1 MAIANSY
8 PVGTIKTEDLILGTS
23 IPLAGT
29 NDKPVTKNFSVASFL
44 ALGSPPNIL
53 TAEVLVTDAQL
64 RTLGTTRVD
73 ILPKP
78 GDGYAY
84 QILGLTTQS
93 SSTGAP
99 TSEFY
104 DWGTQDAVFSW
115 RSSAPLVSEHRVI
128 IPNGQL
134 PVGGGLLNAGIYV
147 GTPIAGGSRDDSAIK
162 LGVTSDTN
170 PIIAAGEDPNATWRI
185 DVTYRLIKES

>member
-84 QILGLTTQS
+84 QILGLTTQALS
-93 SSTGAP
+93 SSSLG
-99 TSEFY
+99 EFY
-104 DWGTQDAVFSW
+104 DWGTQDAIFSW
-115 RSSAPLVSEHRVI
+115 RSNAPVTSEHRVI

-134 PVGGGLLNAGIYV
+134 PVGGGLLSGGVYV
-147 GTPIAGGSRDDSAIK
+147 ATPIAGNSRDDAAIK

>member
-29 NDKPVTKNFSVASFL
+29 NDKPVTKNFSVASVL

-84 QILGLTTQS
+84 QILGLTTQALS
-93 SSTGAP
+93 SSSLG
-99 TSEFY
+99 EFY
-104 DWGTQDAVFSW
+104 DWGTQDAIFSW
-115 RSSAPLVSEHRVI
+115 RSNAPVTSEHRVI

-134 PVGGGLLNAGIYV
+134 PVGGGLLSGGVYV
-147 GTPIAGGSRDDSAIK
+147 ATPIAGNSRDDAAIK

>member
-1 MAIANSY
+1 MAIAQAY
-8 PVGTIKTEDLILGTS
+8 PLGTPKTNDLIVGTS
-23 IPLAGT
+23 IPAANTNEDPKTVNFPISGIVALA
-29 NDKPVTKNFSVASFL
+29 NSERIA
-44 ALGSPPNIL
+44 
-53 TAEVLVTDAQL
+53 TAEVTITDAQL
-64 RTLGTTRVD
+64 RTLGTTRVE

-78 GDGYAY
+78 GSGYAY
-84 QILGLTTQS
+84 QILGLTTQALS
-93 SSTGAP
+93 SGSLG
-99 TSEFY
+99 EFY
-104 DWGTQDAVFSW
+104 DWGTQDAIFSW
-115 RSSAPLVSEHRVI
+115 RSSAPFVSEHRVI

-185 DVTYRLIKES
+185 NVTYRLIKGS

>member
-84 QILGLTTQS
+84 QILGLTTQALS
-93 SSTGAP
+93 SSSLG
-99 TSEFY
+99 EFY
-104 DWGTQDAVFSW
+104 DWGTQDAIFSW
-115 RSSAPLVSEHRVI
+115 RSNAPVTSEHRVI
-128 IPNGQL
+128 IPNSQL
-134 PVGGGLLNAGIYV
+134 PVGGGLLSGGVYV
-147 GTPIAGGSRDDSAIK
+147 ATPIAGNSRDDAAIK

>member
-64 RTLGTTRVD
+64 RTLGTTPVV
-73 ILPKP
+73 ILPAVV
-78 GDGYAY
+78 GYGY
-84 QILGLTTQS
+84 QILGLTTQTIDAGTIADS
-93 SSTGAP
+93 
-99 TSEFY
+99 Y
-104 DWGTQDAVFSW
+104 DWGGQDGLLSYRTTLFT
-115 RSSAPLVSEHRVI
+115 SAHRVE
-128 IPNGQL
+128 IPNAQL
-134 PVGGGLLNAGIYV
+134 PSGGAGLSAGIYV
-147 GTPIAGGSRDDSAIK
+147 ETPIAGDFRFDYALV
-162 LGVTSDTN
+162 LGVTSNTN
-170 PIIAAGEDPNATWRI
+170 PTIGVGEDPSATWKI
-185 DVTYRLIKES
+185 NVTYRLIKGS

>member
-29 NDKPVTKNFSVASFL
+29 NDKPVTKNFSVASVL

-84 QILGLTTQS
+84 QILGLTTQALS
-93 SSTGAP
+93 SSSLG
-99 TSEFY
+99 EFY
-104 DWGTQDAVFSW
+104 DWGTQDAIFSW
-115 RSSAPLVSEHRVI
+115 RSSAPFVSEHRVI
-128 IPNGQL
+128 IPNSQL
-134 PVGGGLLNAGIYV
+134 PVGGGLLSGGVYV
-147 GTPIAGGSRDDSAIK
+147 ATPIAGNSRDDAAIK